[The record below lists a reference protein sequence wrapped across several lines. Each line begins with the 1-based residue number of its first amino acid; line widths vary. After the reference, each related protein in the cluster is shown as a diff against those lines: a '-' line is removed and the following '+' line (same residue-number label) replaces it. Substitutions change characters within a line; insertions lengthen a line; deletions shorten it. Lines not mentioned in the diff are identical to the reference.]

1 MNNGGGV
8 YANLFDA
15 HPPFQIDGNFAATAG
30 IAEML
35 LQSHQDYLELLP
47 ALPDVWKDGFVKG
60 LRGRG
65 GYEIDLEWNNG
76 SLSKAVIT
84 TSITQT
90 CKVLVK
96 QMVRVTLD
104 DEEVTYSH
112 MGNGCIGF
120 HVESGKR
127 YVVSNV

>member
-1 MNNGGGV
+1 M
-8 YANLFDA
+8 
-15 HPPFQIDGNFAATAG
+15 
-30 IAEML
+30 
-35 LQSHQDYLELLP
+35 
-47 ALPDVWKDGFVKG
+47 K
-60 LRGRG
+60 
-65 GYEIDLEWNNG
+65 IDLEWNNG
-76 SLSKAVIT
+76 SLSKAEIT